1 MPQLAEIPSGKELED
16 FVAALLQCTG
26 HFLEKNVEEPNVLE
40 LDIVA
45 TKYADGGP
53 SRRLFEVKEGPAQFS
68 DIFKVLGWMTYLG
81 IDQGAF
87 VTARSPESR
96 PLEFFTSRC
105 EQVGMK
111 FVLIEDH
118 TTAAQVFEA
127 AGFGAAD
134 ERLHAIWRY
143 SMWVER
149 NLIRGLR
156 LYAARHPEMQAPREA
171 LNYYK
176 LINNGIFM
184 TSDAVERVEKLYA
197 AFQEHPRL
205 TAAAAQELGGGLFD
219 PETTQ
224 TASPQMREALFQ
236 GRHVLL
242 QACMYLE
249 HRARLS
255 LLKATIDYLAGGG
268 PVRDNGDGTF
278 RVDFRITDLPH
289 SFADGLGQIGRQPH
303 HKLYPSF
310 WQTFLW
316 GWGGLVITDRLQ
328 DDYAGLSEQTGIPVS
343 DIPTAMR
350 AFDLLFPTPNGWLR
364 GVANTSY
371 SLITMVPAPFQGLGA
386 WQRLLRSG
394 LDEYPQLELSGQYT
408 TQDLIRRHNQLVSL
422 LNDNLD
428 F

>member
-1 MPQLAEIPSGKELED
+1 MPQLAEIPRGKELED
-16 FVAALLQCTG
+16 FVAAMLQCTG

-45 TKYADGGP
+45 TRYADAGP

-87 VTARSPESR
+87 VTANAPESHS
-96 PLEFFTSRC
+96 LEFFTSRC

-118 TTAAQVFEA
+118 TNAAQVFEA

-134 ERLHAIWRY
+134 ERLHAIWRF

-149 NLIRGLR
+149 NLMRGLR
-156 LYAARHPEMQAPREA
+156 LYTARHPQMQAPREA

-184 TSDAVERVEKLYA
+184 TRDAVERVEKLYE

-205 TAAAAQELGGGLFD
+205 TAAAAQELGGGAFD

-224 TASPQMREALFQ
+224 TASAEMREALFQ
-236 GRHVLL
+236 GRHILL

-255 LLKATIDYLAGGG
+255 LLKATIDYLAEGG

-278 RVDFRITDLPH
+278 TVDFRITDLPN
-289 SFADGLGQIGRQPH
+289 SFAHGLEQIGRQPYYR
-303 HKLYPSF
+303 LYPAF

-316 GWGGLVITDRLQ
+316 GWGGLLIADRLE
-328 DDYAGLSEQTGIPVS
+328 DDYSGLSEQTGIPING
-343 DIPTAMR
+343 IPTALQS
-350 AFDLLFPTPNGWLR
+350 FDLLFPTLNGWLR
-364 GVANTSY
+364 NVTNTTY

-394 LDEYPQLELSGQYT
+394 HEEYPQLGLSGDYT
-408 TQDLIRRHNQLVSL
+408 TQHLVRRHNQLVTL
-422 LNDNLD
+422 LNDELD

>member
-1 MPQLAEIPSGKELED
+1 MPQLAEVPTGKELED

-26 HFLEKNVEEPNVLE
+26 HFVEKNIEEANVLE

-45 TKYADGGP
+45 TTYSDEGV
-53 SRRLFEVKEGPAQFS
+53 SRRLFEVKEGTAQFS
-68 DIFKVLGWMTYLG
+68 DIFKVIGWMKYLG
-81 IDQGAF
+81 IEQGAF
-87 VTARSPESR
+87 ITARPAQDR
-96 PLEFFTSRC
+96 PMDFFTSRC

-111 FVLIEDH
+111 CLLIEDH
-118 TTAAQVFEA
+118 ATAARVFEE

-134 ERLHAIWRY
+134 EGLHAIWRF

-149 NLIRGLR
+149 NLMRGLR
-156 LYAARHPEMQAPREA
+156 RFARRHPDMQAPREA
-171 LNYYK
+171 LNYYR

-184 TSDAVERVEKLYA
+184 TQDAVERVEKLYL

-205 TAAAAQELGGGLFD
+205 TAAAALELDGGSFD
-219 PETTQ
+219 PHTTE
-224 TASPQMREALFQ
+224 TASTQMRDALFH

-255 LLKATIDYLAGGG
+255 LLKAAVDYLAEGG

-278 RVDFRITDLPH
+278 TVDFRVTDLPN
-289 SFADGLGQIGRQPH
+289 SFSRGLSLINGQPNFR
-303 HKLYPSF
+303 LYPLF

-316 GWGGLVITDRLQ
+316 GWGGLVVSDRQ
-328 DDYAGLSEQTGIPVS
+328 DDDYAGLSAQTGVPVQE
-343 DIPTAMR
+343 IPTALN
-350 AFDLLFPTPNGWLR
+350 AFDWLFPTPSGWLR
-364 GVANTSY
+364 PVSTAAY
-371 SLITMVPAPFQGLGA
+371 SVMAMAPWPFQGLGA

-394 LDEYPQLELSGQYT
+394 AAEYSDLDVSGQYT
-408 TQDLIRRHNQLVSL
+408 RQDLAARHNSLVSL
-422 LNDNLD
+422 LNDELN